1 MYNDFFLKKT
11 EENSAMASVVE
22 QEIASRENASE
33 LIGHVNLITTALVG
47 ACVDNLDD
55 LADASGY
62 GASSRLLAPSIN
74 VVSSVGTEV
83 LEIFIEDDWDVSR
96 LAKALVDAAAS
107 YGAGLAIGSMGF
119 GACY

>member
-55 LADASGY
+55 LADASGL

-83 LEIFIEDDWDVSR
+83 
-96 LAKALVDAAAS
+96 
-107 YGAGLAIGSMGF
+107 
-119 GACY
+119 